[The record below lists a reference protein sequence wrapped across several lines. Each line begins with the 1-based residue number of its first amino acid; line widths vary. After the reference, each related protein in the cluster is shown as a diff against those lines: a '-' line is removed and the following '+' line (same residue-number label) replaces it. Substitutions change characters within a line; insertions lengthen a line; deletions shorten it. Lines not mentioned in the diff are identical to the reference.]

1 MTTDFLQGRVIGA
14 LDQMLSGKPANE
26 AAADLVKF
34 LKEVDERGFTLGQAE
49 EHAKKQS
56 EPAPVLAAA
65 APVPTNI
72 AALKIT

>member
-1 MTTDFLQGRVIGA
+1 MTTDFLQGRVIEA
-14 LDQMLSGKPANE
+14 LDQMLSGKPADV

-34 LKEVDERGFTLGQAE
+34 LREVDVRGFTLGQAE
-49 EHAKKQS
+49 EHAKRQS
-56 EPAPVLAAA
+56 EPAPALAVA